1 MLSRVLHRIVEAK
14 TTITMAKKKVLAAVR
29 TMASDAPGRNNYQD
43 LGKELEGETE
53 SWGVQKDCDYNKI
66 NI

>member
-1 MLSRVLHRIVEAK
+1 MCYTESWKQKQQSLWQ
-14 TTITMAKKKVLAAVR
+14 KKKVLAAVR